1 VFFILFYIQ
10 NSMYD
15 KIPKMFFPH
24 HWSEDAFEL
33 EGEFLNPVKEFNEKR
48 KTADTII
55 YVALLVGVILTSIGS
70 LLWFVTRSVR
80 LAISEKN
87 KIRLTTQRAME
98 EEAVKISFLSHLKD
112 EEMNGK
118 GPIVIN
124 GLHPSNGRCND
135 NQGENNNQ

>member
-1 VFFILFYIQ
+1 
-10 NSMYD
+10 
-15 KIPKMFFPH
+15 
-24 HWSEDAFEL
+24 L

-55 YVALLVGVILTSIGS
+55 YVALLVGVILTCIGS
-70 LLWFVTRSVR
+70 LLWLVTRSVR